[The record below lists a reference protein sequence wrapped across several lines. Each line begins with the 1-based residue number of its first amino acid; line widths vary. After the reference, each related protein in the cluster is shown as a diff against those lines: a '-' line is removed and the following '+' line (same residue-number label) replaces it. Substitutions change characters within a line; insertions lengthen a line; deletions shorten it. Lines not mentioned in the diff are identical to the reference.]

1 MPSRAVRRAL
11 LLTGPG
17 LLFAAVVIA
26 RSLTGPDPRPS
37 REGFE
42 ALCQQAA
49 MQSPDVM
56 GRRDARSVTFNYNV
70 KGSTPPQNADFG
82 SFIVSFN
89 DSSTLVSGDCHLLDS
104 GGASAVS
111 LSDIKTTK

>member
-17 LLFAAVVIA
+17 LLFAAVVIT
-26 RSLTGPDPRPS
+26 RSLTGPDSRPPR
-37 REGFE
+37 EEFE
-42 ALCQQAA
+42 ARCQQAA

-56 GRRDARSVTFNYNV
+56 GSRNARAVTFNYNV
-70 KGSTPPQNADFG
+70 KGGIPPQKADFG

-89 DSSTLVSGDCHLLDS
+89 GSSTLVSGDCRLVDS
-104 GGASAVS
+104 GGAFAVS
-111 LSDIKTTK
+111 LSNIKTTQ